1 MSEGGGISPAVKELI
16 VVVLLFFGVG
26 FLWLATGGVQRV
38 EQGIKDSSKTATTT
52 QTSNGGFWN
61 FFKPVNF
68 NFDYDSSNTNQ
79 TGYGIDE
86 WYRDVNTPDPNQ
98 TKPNNQTPG
107 DITYNSYQKD
117 LIYYGSQNPI
127 GPTLETPDKINIDSI
142 YTGSN
147 ASNEEINEY
156 LVISAS
162 TENKKKFLISGLT
175 LKSRM
180 TGLQVQIGEGAT
192 VYYSNTT
199 NAKNPIFLAPGES
212 AYIITGRSPLGY
224 SFKVNKCMG
233 YLTQYQN
240 FSPSIN
246 MRCPLVSD
254 YPYPEKPNAFSD
266 QCLDFLDGIG
276 SCRTVTNEDFPENLP
291 QNCKNF
297 AIERTNYTRCV
308 TDFSNDKDFLSNDWR
323 IYLGRSENLWKDR
336 REIIDVVDSKGNI
349 IQTYTY

>member
-16 VVVLLFFGVG
+16 VIVLLFFGVG
-26 FLWLATGGVQRV
+26 FLWLATGGIQQV
-38 EQGIKDSSKTATTT
+38 EKSIKDPTKTVTATTT
-52 QTSNGGFWN
+52 SNGSFWD

-68 NFDYDSSNTNQ
+68 NFDSNNSNTNDNS
-79 TGYGIDE
+79 GYGIDD
-86 WYRDVNTPDPNQ
+86 WYKDANTTTQNE
-98 TKPNNQTPG
+98 TKPATPAQ
-107 DITYNSYQKD
+107 DVTYNSYQKD
-117 LIYYGSQNPI
+117 LIYYGSQNPV
-127 GPTLETPDKINIDSI
+127 GPILDTPDKINIDGVYPGYNSS
-142 YTGSN
+142 T
-147 ASNEEINEY
+147 EEVNEY
-156 LVISAS
+156 LIISAS

-180 TGLQVQIGEGAT
+180 TGLQAQIGEGAT
-192 VYYSNTT
+192 VYYSNTI

-233 YLTQYQN
+233 YLAQYQN
-240 FSPSIN
+240 FYPNIEI
-246 MRCPLVSD
+246 RCPLLSD

-266 QCLDFLDGIG
+266 QCLDFLDGFG
-276 SCRTVTNEDFPENLP
+276 SCRTVSNEDFPEDLP

-297 AIERTNYTRCV
+297 AIERANYTRCL
-308 TDFSNDKDFLSNDWR
+308 TDFGNEKDFLSNDWR